1 MMKQQYSIKK
11 KSASTFLVVFLSV
24 LLGWISALASEQVPE
39 HHIDV
44 RATAC
49 HQTDGSFAV
58 KWSAKTWDYN
68 APGGLNPD
76 VLIEK
81 STDGGAWEIVA
92 RGAFTDTTTPKREI
106 SGTFQTASGI
116 HSLTIRAT
124 AMGVWGNGHVGG
136 QSNEWAVALLD
147 CPATPTATPTDK
159 PTKSST
165 PTPTPTVT
173 ATGTGTSTAT
183 ATATKAVTKTATKT
197 PTPTPTITPTQ
208 VVWDNSSLTVASI
221 CMDGLSTF
229 TITNTGSNMAGVTKW
244 TLTVNGEAAI
254 TGQIQLG
261 AGEAYRMGFAVYK
274 GALALTV
281 EQRPGHPGAASASAT
296 IDTSGCVIEPTAIMR
311 PANRQRLPI
320 QALGATRKANCTP
333 LTRLFAARMP
343 ARFGLSLSLRTGRFA
358 LKAASSVAIP

>member
-1 MMKQQYSIKK
+1 MKQYSISK

-44 RATAC
+44 SAKAC
-49 HQTDGSFAV
+49 HQADGSFVVNWA
-58 KWSAKTWDYN
+58 AKTWDYN

-76 VLIEK
+76 VMVEK

-106 SGTFQTASGI
+106 SGSFQTSVGI
-116 HSLTIRAT
+116 HSLMIRAT
-124 AMGVWGNGHVGG
+124 AMGVWGNGHAGG

-159 PTKSST
+159 PTESST

-208 VVWDNSSLTVASI
+208 VVWDNSSLVVTSI

-229 TITNTGSNMAGVTKW
+229 TITNSGSNMKASR
-244 TLTVNGEAAI
+244 NGHS
-254 TGQIQLG
+254 
-261 AGEAYRMGFAVYK
+261 R
-274 GALALTV
+274 
-281 EQRPGHPGAASASAT
+281 
-296 IDTSGCVIEPTAIMR
+296 
-311 PANRQRLPI
+311 
-320 QALGATRKANCTP
+320 
-333 LTRLFAARMP
+333 
-343 ARFGLSLSLRTGRFA
+343 
-358 LKAASSVAIP
+358 